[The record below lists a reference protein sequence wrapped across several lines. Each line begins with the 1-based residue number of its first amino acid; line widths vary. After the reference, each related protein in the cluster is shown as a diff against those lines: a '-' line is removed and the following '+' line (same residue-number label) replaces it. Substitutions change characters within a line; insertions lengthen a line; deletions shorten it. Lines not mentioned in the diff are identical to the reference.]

1 MFAYVTS
8 LKLSVIVVRFTLLLL
23 FNVDF
28 YLVEAISWQHKSF
41 FL

>member
-1 MFAYVTS
+1 MFAYVTL
-8 LKLSVIVVRFTLLLL
+8 LKLSVIVVRFTLLL

-28 YLVEAISWQHKSF
+28 YLVEAIGWQHESF